1 MLPVAKW
8 NYSFNPLL
16 PDTTPATKNNNNSSN
31 MKRSGWME
39 SGRKEEWQRRGM
51 CSSYSLSS
59 PITNGT
65 KVCIYVDSYR
75 VFLQFGI

>member
-1 MLPVAKW
+1 
-8 NYSFNPLL
+8 
-16 PDTTPATKNNNNSSN
+16 

-39 SGRKEEWQRRGM
+39 SGRKEEWRRQGM